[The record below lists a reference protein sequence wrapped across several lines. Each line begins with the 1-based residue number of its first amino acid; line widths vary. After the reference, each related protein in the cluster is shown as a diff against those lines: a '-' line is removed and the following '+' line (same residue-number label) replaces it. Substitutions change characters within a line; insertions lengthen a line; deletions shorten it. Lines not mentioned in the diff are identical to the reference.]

1 MWLDRRSLSREAELG
16 IGTSQEPLLGQT
28 RSAPQRVQS
37 LHSGSAAAAAGSF
50 GALLPRRLGRRSSF
64 REEVSR
70 RSPRDNS
77 LDNDTVLEIREA
89 GPSSVADSQVGCH
102 LSIVNTIKLQLSRHG
117 FGIH

>member
-1 MWLDRRSLSREAELG
+1 MWLNRRNLSREAELG

-28 RSAPQRVQS
+28 RSAPQRMQS
-37 LHSGSAAAAAGSF
+37 LQGNSAAAAGSF

-64 REEVSR
+64 REEVSG

-77 LDNDTVLEIREA
+77 LSNDTVLEIREA

-102 LSIVNTIKLQLSRHG
+102 LSIVNTISLQLSRHA